1 MGNRTPFYD
10 LHLEAGAKIV
20 DFGGWDMP
28 LHYGSQLDEHHVVR
42 QKAGM
47 FDVSHMTIVDIT
59 GLGATDYLRYLLAND
74 VNKIKTPGK
83 ALYSGML
90 TEQGTVIDDLIVYYR
105 ADDNYRMVVN
115 ASTREKDLAWLAKH
129 AEGFEVTLNHR
140 EDFGMLAIQG
150 PQARE
155 LTLKVLSQ
163 AKRSACKDIGP
174 FFAVEA
180 EGWYIARTGYTG
192 EDGFEIMV
200 PLAEIADFWNDL
212 IKAGVAPAGLGARDT
227 LRLEAGMNLYGS
239 DMDETI
245 SPLEANMG
253 WTVDLKDPERNFV
266 GRAAIEAEKAA
277 GVNNKLV
284 GLVLEGKGVL
294 RGHQK
299 VIVPD
304 VGEGE
309 ITSGTFSPTLKVGIA
324 MARVPAA
331 TGDTALVEV
340 RNKQLPVKVIRPGF
354 VRNGKQVF

>member
-10 LHLEAGAKIV
+10 LHVAAGAKMV

-28 LHYGSQLDEHHVVR
+28 LHYGSQLDEHHIVR
-42 QKAGM
+42 SKAGM
-47 FDVSHMTIVDIT
+47 FDVSHMTIVDIK
-59 GLGATDYLRYLLAND
+59 GNGATDFLRYLLAND

-90 TEQGTVIDDLIVYYR
+90 TKEGTVVDDLIVYYR
-105 ADDNYRMVVN
+105 ADDDYRMVVN
-115 ASTREKDLAWLAKH
+115 ASTREKDLAWINSH
-129 AEGFEVTLNHR
+129 AEGFDVTITHR
-140 EDFGMLAIQG
+140 EDYAMLAIQG
-150 PQARE
+150 PESIE
-155 LTLKVLSQ
+155 LTLSVLSAGQQ
-163 AKRSACKDIGP
+163 AAAKDLGV
-174 FFAVEA
+174 FFAVES

-192 EDGFEIMV
+192 EDGFEIMI
-200 PLAEIADFWNDL
+200 PLDAIDAFWHKL
-212 IKAGVAPAGLGARDT
+212 IEAGVAPAGLGARDT

-253 WTVDLKDPERNFV
+253 WTVDLKDPERDFV
-266 GRAAIEAEKAA
+266 GRSAIEAEKAA
-277 GVNNKLV
+277 GVKNKLV

-309 ITSGTFSPTLKVGIA
+309 ITSGTFSPTLKIGIA
-324 MARVPAA
+324 MARVPAG
-331 TGDTALVEV
+331 TGDSAFVEV